1 MSETA
6 SQTGETDTTFQVVEF
21 TLGSETYCV
30 SIDRIAEL
38 VDMQELTTIPNSPDH
53 VRGIMDLRG
62 KTTSVVDP
70 KLVLGIEEEGPEE
83 RVIVFGDGEGNQGEV
98 GWIVD
103 EVDEVISFTAE
114 DIDTGS
120 GDQSEHVIGII
131 KADDEFKVWL
141 DPDAI
146 NAY

>member
-6 SQTGETDTTFQVVEF
+6 PSTEEVDTTFQVVEF
-21 TLGSETYCV
+21 TLGSDTYCV

-38 VDMQELTTIPNSPDH
+38 VDMQDLTTIPNSPEH

-62 KTTSVVDP
+62 KTTSVIDP
-70 KLVLGIEEEGPEE
+70 KVVLDIGEEGPEE

-103 EVDEVISFTAE
+103 EVNEVISFTQ
-114 DIDTGS
+114 DQIDTGS
-120 GDQSEHVIGII
+120 GEQSQHVIGII
-131 KADDEFKVWL
+131 KASDEFKVWL

-146 NAY
+146 NAH